1 MRHFFDFYWQI
12 FSIMIFDDLDKIDK
26 RILNAL
32 QKDSSLSN
40 NQLADLVGLSPSP
53 CLRRVRIL
61 EDQGFIKGYSA
72 RLNAEKL
79 GLHLTLFVRVWLK
92 SQTEDVVNHFS
103 NSIKDLDEVQECYLM
118 VGDCDFVLKVVVKD
132 LADYRR
138 FQVQHLTHIEGVSNV
153 KTEVPVQTIKATGK
167 LPV

>member
-1 MRHFFDFYWQI
+1 MMNFE
-12 FSIMIFDDLDKIDK
+12 DLDKIDK

-61 EDQGFIKGYSA
+61 EEHGFIDGYSA
-72 RLNAEKL
+72 RLNSEKL
-79 GLHLTLFVRVWLK
+79 GLNLTLFVRVWLK
-92 SQTEDVVNHFS
+92 SQTEDVVNHFA
-103 NSIKDLDEVQECYLM
+103 NTIKDLDEVQECYLM

-138 FQVQHLTHIEGVSNV
+138 FQI
-153 KTEVPVQTIKATGK
+153 
-167 LPV
+167 

>member
-1 MRHFFDFYWQI
+1 MKFE
-12 FSIMIFDDLDKIDK
+12 DLDNIDK

-61 EDQGFIKGYSA
+61 EENGFIEGYSA
-72 RLNAEKL
+72 RVNNEKL
-79 GLHLTLFVRVWLK
+79 GLNLTLFVRVWLK
-92 SQTEDVVNHFS
+92 TQTEDVVNHFANAVS
-103 NSIKDLDEVQECYLM
+103 LLDEVQECYLM

-138 FQVQHLTHIEGVSNV
+138 FQVQHLTHIDGVRNI
-153 KTEVPVQTIKATGK
+153 KTEVPVQTIKATSR
-167 LPV
+167 LPI

>member
-1 MRHFFDFYWQI
+1 MMNFE
-12 FSIMIFDDLDKIDK
+12 DLDKIDK

-61 EDQGFIKGYSA
+61 EEHGFIDGYSA
-72 RLNAEKL
+72 RLNSEKL
-79 GLHLTLFVRVWLK
+79 GLNLTLFVRVWLK
-92 SQTEDVVNHFS
+92 SQTEDVVNHFA
-103 NSIKDLDEVQECYLM
+103 NTIKDLDEVQECYLM

-138 FQVQHLTHIEGVSNV
+138 FQIQHLTNIEGIHNI
-153 KTEVPVQTIKATGK
+153 KTEVPVQTIKVTGK
-167 LPV
+167 FPI

>member
-1 MRHFFDFYWQI
+1 MMNFE
-12 FSIMIFDDLDKIDK
+12 DLDKIDK

-61 EDQGFIKGYSA
+61 EEHGFIDGYSA
-72 RLNAEKL
+72 RLNSEKL
-79 GLHLTLFVRVWLK
+79 GLNLTLFVRVWLK
-92 SQTEDVVNHFS
+92 SQTEDVVNHFA
-103 NSIKDLDEVQECYLM
+103 NTIKDLDEVQECYLM

-138 FQVQHLTHIEGVSNV
+138 FQIQHLTNIEGIHNI
-153 KTEVPVQTIKATGK
+153 KTEVPVQTIKVTGK

>member
-1 MRHFFDFYWQI
+1 
-12 FSIMIFDDLDKIDK
+12 MINFEDLDKIDK

-61 EDQGFIKGYSA
+61 EEHGFIDGYSA
-72 RLNAEKL
+72 RLNSEKL
-79 GLHLTLFVRVWLK
+79 GLNLTLFVRVWLK
-92 SQTEDVVNHFS
+92 SQTEDVVNHFA
-103 NSIKDLDEVQECYLM
+103 NTIKDLDEVQECYLM

-138 FQVQHLTHIEGVSNV
+138 FQIQHLTNIEGIHNI
-153 KTEVPVQTIKATGK
+153 KTEVPVQTIKVTGK
-167 LPV
+167 FPI

>member
-1 MRHFFDFYWQI
+1 MNFE
-12 FSIMIFDDLDKIDK
+12 DLDKIDK

-61 EDQGFIKGYSA
+61 EEHGFIDGYSA
-72 RLNAEKL
+72 RLNSEKL
-79 GLHLTLFVRVWLK
+79 GLNLTLFVRVWLK
-92 SQTEDVVNHFS
+92 SQTEDVVNHFA
-103 NSIKDLDEVQECYLM
+103 NTIKDLDEVQECYLM

-138 FQVQHLTHIEGVSNV
+138 FQIQHLTNIEGIHNI
-153 KTEVPVQTIKATGK
+153 KTEVPVQTIKVTGK
-167 LPV
+167 FPI

>member
-1 MRHFFDFYWQI
+1 MMNFE
-12 FSIMIFDDLDKIDK
+12 DLDKIDK

-61 EDQGFIKGYSA
+61 EEHGFIDGYSA
-72 RLNAEKL
+72 RLNSEKL
-79 GLHLTLFVRVWLK
+79 GLNLTLFVRVWLK
-92 SQTEDVVNHFS
+92 SQTEDVVNHFA
-103 NSIKDLDEVQECYLM
+103 NTIKDLDEVQECYLM

-132 LADYRR
+132 WQIIDDSKYN
-138 FQVQHLTHIEGVSNV
+138 I
-153 KTEVPVQTIKATGK
+153 
-167 LPV
+167 